1 MKNIN
6 RRNFLRKTSLASAA
20 VTMAPALVHSAE
32 KETTRPSMHTY
43 MGGFAAPKL
52 ETVRAAFIGVGN
64 RGPGH
69 LKFFADLP
77 GTEWLLFA
85 ICMKTTPKNGEKK
98 RKKLVVES
106 DIKMWH
112 SIMVMKTNGEPC
124 LTRSACFCEVPI
136 ALSLEEMWNIV
147 DTSEATGKHCM
158 MMENVNYAR
167 EELMYLNM
175 CRLGV
180 IGEPLHAEAAYI
192 HELRFQME
200 EQERGTGSWRTGH
213 YARRNGNL
221 YPTHG
226 LGPVAQYMNLARTED
241 NFGTIVSYS
250 TPARGRKLYA
260 EKNYPADHKW
270 NQLDFKGGDMN
281 TSIVKTHLGRTIML
295 QWDETSPRPYTRHNL
310 IQGTKGIL
318 AGFPTR
324 VALEGG
330 IEGVTENHHEW
341 AEGEKLAAIYEK
353 YDHPLYKRLNEAA
366 KGSGHGG
373 MDGLMMYR
381 IVECLQKG
389 LPLDQ
394 NVYEGC
400 YWSAVETAS
409 DTTTSKEI
417 NIVYGANLTKDEILY
432 PGAFIFSEDG
442 RQVQFEHQG
451 ADLWCDVAVF
461 YKKENRLKAIG
472 NIRLQQGDS
481 VKMTS
486 GKMDYDGELKLAKA
500 YENVVL
506 ESQTSESGNMT
517 LTTDTLRFDREN
529 QQAYY
534 QDFGTVIDSANTLT
548 SEIGRYFMET
558 KKYQFLDS
566 VHIKNPQY
574 ILDSE
579 QLDYYTSSKNA
590 YMYGPSTITGET
602 YKIYC
607 ERGYYDTKIE
617 SGYGIKN
624 TRIDYNDRII
634 VGDSVYF
641 DKAREFASATNNI
654 TVTDTINNGIIRAHY
669 AEVYKANDSV
679 FATKRAVAISLVE
692 QDSLYTHGDTLMIT
706 GVPEAR
712 IMRAYNN
719 AKFFKT
725 NMSGKADS
733 IHSEQKTGIVQLI
746 TNPVIWN
753 GVNQMTGD
761 SIRILSNVKT
771 EKLDSLKVLN
781 NAFIISL
788 DSISKTGY
796 NQAKGVNLYG
806 KFKENE
812 LRIVDLD
819 KNTEVI
825 YYMYNSDD
833 ELIGIN
839 KTIAS
844 AIRITMA
851 NNDVEELTFKTQP
864 EGDIFPEK
872 ELPLE
877 ERKLKGFIW
886 RGDEQILTKDDIFD
900 EDDNNIE
907 LVVIKGID
915 NPIDIDAEEEARSLN
930 AGDPVNK
937 IPLPEND
944 TSKEPK
950 KRPKVQ
956 KVKAN

>member
-1 MKNIN
+1 MKKVL
-6 RRNFLRKTSLASAA
+6 FLVLFTFCSSLSFSQI
-20 VTMAPALVHSAE
+20 T
-32 KETTRPSMHTY
+32 
-43 MGGFAAPKL
+43 
-52 ETVRAAFIGVGN
+52 
-64 RGPGH
+64 
-69 LKFFADLP
+69 
-77 GTEWLLFA
+77 
-85 ICMKTTPKNGEKK
+85 
-98 RKKLVVES
+98 
-106 DIKMWH
+106 
-112 SIMVMKTNGEPC
+112 
-124 LTRSACFCEVPI
+124 
-136 ALSLEEMWNIV
+136 
-147 DTSEATGKHCM
+147 
-158 MMENVNYAR
+158 
-167 EELMYLNM
+167 
-175 CRLGV
+175 
-180 IGEPLHAEAAYI
+180 
-192 HELRFQME
+192 
-200 EQERGTGSWRTGH
+200 
-213 YARRNGNL
+213 
-221 YPTHG
+221 
-226 LGPVAQYMNLARTED
+226 AQDKAN
-241 NFGTIVSYS
+241 
-250 TPARGRKLYA
+250 
-260 EKNYPADHKW
+260 
-270 NQLDFKGGDMN
+270 
-281 TSIVKTHLGRTIML
+281 
-295 QWDETSPRPYTRHNL
+295 
-310 IQGTKGIL
+310 
-318 AGFPTR
+318 
-324 VALEGG
+324 
-330 IEGVTENHHEW
+330 
-341 AEGEKLAAIYEK
+341 
-353 YDHPLYKRLNEAA
+353 
-366 KGSGHGG
+366 
-373 MDGLMMYR
+373 
-381 IVECLQKG
+381 
-389 LPLDQ
+389 
-394 NVYEGC
+394 
-400 YWSAVETAS
+400 

-417 NIVYGANLTKDEILY
+417 KIIHGANLTKDEIQY
-432 PGAFIFSEDG
+432 PGAFIFAKDDK
-442 RQVQFEHQG
+442 QVQFEHQG
-451 ADLWCDVAVF
+451 ANLWCDVAVF
-461 YKKENRLKAIG
+461 YKLENRLKAIG
-472 NIRLQQGDS
+472 NIRLEQGDS
-481 VKMTS
+481 VLMTS
-486 GKMDYDGELKLAKA
+486 GKMDYDGEIKLAKA
-500 YENVVL
+500 YENVLL